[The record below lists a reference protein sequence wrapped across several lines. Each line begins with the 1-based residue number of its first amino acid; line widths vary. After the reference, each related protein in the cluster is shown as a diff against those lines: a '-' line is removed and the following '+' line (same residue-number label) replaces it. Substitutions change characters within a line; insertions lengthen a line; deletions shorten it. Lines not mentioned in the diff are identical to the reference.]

1 MKPNFTLFYT
11 SFLISHILQSEGRQ
25 LRVLVVDDSAFMRK
39 IITDILSSDSELNVV
54 GTAFD
59 GVDAIRKVTTLHP
72 DVMTLDVAMP
82 RMDGL
87 ETLKFIM
94 DHNPLPIVMVSST
107 TREGTETTL
116 KALEYGAI
124 DYVTKPSGE
133 VSLNMGDVKNDLIT
147 KIKNA
152 RNAKLIKHRQMIYE
166 PIQHKQEFKSKVIL
180 IGASTGGPQALEG
193 ILTKLPEDIPPILMV
208 QHMPAGFTRSFAE
221 RLKHLCKFEV
231 KEAEEGDNI
240 VARRA
245 LLAPG
250 GFHMTVG
257 RDERTHLNT
266 EPAIHGVRPAVDP
279 MMETAARVYL
289 FKTIGVI
296 LTGMGTDGALGMK
309 TVKNCGGTTIAQD
322 EVTSTIFGMPKAAI
336 EEGCVDE
343 TLPISEIP
351 QEIVRKCQT

>member
-1 MKPNFTLFYT
+1 
-11 SFLISHILQSEGRQ
+11 

-39 IITDILSSDSELNVV
+39 IITDILSSDPELNVV

-59 GVDAIRKVTTLHP
+59 GLDALRKVATLHP

-87 ETLKFIM
+87 ATLKHIM
-94 DHNPLPIVMVSST
+94 EQNPLPIIMVSST

-116 KALEYGAI
+116 KALEYGAM

-133 VSLNMGDVKNDLIT
+133 ISLNMGEVKNELIT

-152 RNAKLIKHRQMIYE
+152 RNAKIIKHEQMIYR

-180 IGASTGGPQALEG
+180 MGASTGGPQALEG
-193 ILTKLPEDIPPILMV
+193 ILTKLPEDTPPILIV
-208 QHMPAGFTRSFAE
+208 QHMPAGFTKSFAE
-221 RLKHLCKFEV
+221 RLEQLCKFEV

-250 GFHMTVG
+250 GYHMTVG
-257 RDERTHLNT
+257 QDERVHLNT
-266 EPAIHGVRPAVDP
+266 GSALHGVRPAVDP
-279 MMETAARVYL
+279 MMEAAAKIYQS
-289 FKTIGVI
+289 KTIGVI
-296 LTGMGTDGALGMK
+296 LTGMGRDGALGMK
-309 TVKNCGGTTIAQD
+309 AVKNCGGTTIAQD
-322 EVTSTIFGMPKAAI
+322 EATSTIFGMPKAAI

>member
-1 MKPNFTLFYT
+1 M
-11 SFLISHILQSEGRQ
+11 
-25 LRVLVVDDSAFMRK
+25 RVLVVDDSAFMRK
-39 IITDILSSDSELNVV
+39 IITDILSSDPELNVV

-59 GVDAIRKVTTLHP
+59 GVDAMRKVATLHP

-87 ETLKFIM
+87 ATLKHIM
-94 DHNPLPIVMVSST
+94 DQNPLPIIMVSST

-116 KALEYGAI
+116 KALEYGAM

-133 VSLNMGDVKNDLIT
+133 ISLNMGEVKNELIT

-152 RNAKLIKHRQMIYE
+152 RNAKIIKHEQMIYK

-180 IGASTGGPQALEG
+180 MGASTGGPQALEG
-193 ILTKLPEDIPPILMV
+193 ILTKLPEDTPPILIV
-208 QHMPAGFTRSFAE
+208 QHMPAGFTKSFAE
-221 RLKHLCKFEV
+221 RLEQLCKFEV

-250 GFHMTVG
+250 GYHMTVG
-257 RDERTHLNT
+257 QDERVHLNT
-266 EPAIHGVRPAVDP
+266 GPALHGVRPAVDP
-279 MMETAARVYL
+279 MMEAAAKIYQS
-289 FKTIGVI
+289 KTIGVI
-296 LTGMGTDGALGMK
+296 LTGMGRDGALGMK
-309 TVKNCGGTTIAQD
+309 AVKNCGGTTIAQD
-322 EVTSTIFGMPKAAI
+322 EATSTIFGMPKAAI